1 MAYSEAW
8 VLESVG
14 ALRISRAVVVVT
26 GCGLVVAFVLGFAA
40 LIRDRPVAATWL
52 LFLAVPAVALGQVW
66 GLLVL
71 SARRP
76 QDAKRSWFGISVRST
91 DKGVGS
97 REFFFDGLPS
107 WQGRVLLTL
116 VGLAAI
122 SALTSFTGLTR
133 GGPTSGTPGCPYP
146 LNNHGAYTCVSR
158 GAYKHAGADSQ
169 RFGCSIIGVFF
180 TIQLGIAS
188 AELARRR
195 RRTVE

>member
-8 VLESVG
+8 VTESIG
-14 ALRISRAVVVVT
+14 ALRISRAVSVIA
-26 GCGLVVAFVLGFAA
+26 GCGLVVALALGLAA
-40 LIRDRPVAATWL
+40 LMRDRPVAATWL
-52 LFLAVPAVALGQVW
+52 LILAVPAVALGQLW

-76 QDAKRSWFGISVRST
+76 LDARRTWFGISVRST
-91 DKGVGS
+91 GRGVGS

-107 WQGRVLLTL
+107 WQGRALLVLA
-116 VGLAAI
+116 GLAVV
-122 SALTSFTGLTR
+122 SAMTAFPGLIR

-158 GAYKHAGADSQ
+158 GAYEHAGADSQ
-169 RFGCSIIGVFF
+169 RFGCGILAAFF

-195 RRTVE
+195 RPAVE